1 MFDTEFNAT
10 DLIEE
15 RNHCAENNDF
25 WSEEGTS
32 RQMNNES
39 PMKRERNDQR
49 LDLTRSLKYKVRTD
63 WRSSFIRA

>member
-1 MFDTEFNAT
+1 MFDTEFNVT

-25 WSEEGTS
+25 WIEEGTS
-32 RQMNNES
+32 MQMNNES

-49 LDLTRSLKYKVRTD
+49 LELTQSLKYKVRTD